1 MTTGSSVQKLARVD
15 ATVQGEVQR
24 VGYRYIVQDTAR
36 RLGVKGYVQNMPD
49 GAIKIVAEAPEDVIQ
64 SFIEALKT
72 KEPPITVE
80 NIQATYSEPTGV
92 FQHFTIK
99 YGDPTEEM
107 AEGFGAGLRYVNLS
121 RRETREGFQTLRT
134 ETREGFQGLRTEM
147 KEGFETLRS
156 ETKEGFGTLR
166 TETREG
172 FQTLGN
178 EMKGMREDMNKNFRE
193 MSEKYDAILQSLGE
207 AIKMIQE
214 ESTKTRSE
222 LIRAVDNLSRLVEEF
237 LKSRRTARES

>member
-1 MTTGSSVQKLARVD
+1 VQKLARVD
-15 ATVQGEVQR
+15 AMVQGEVQR

-80 NIQATYSEPTGV
+80 NIQATYSEPTGE

-121 RRETREGFQTLRT
+121 RRETREGFQ
-134 ETREGFQGLRTEM
+134 GLRTEM
-147 KEGFETLRS
+147 KEGFETLRG

>member
-80 NIQATYSEPTGV
+80 NIQATYSEPTGE

-121 RRETREGFQTLRT
+121 RR